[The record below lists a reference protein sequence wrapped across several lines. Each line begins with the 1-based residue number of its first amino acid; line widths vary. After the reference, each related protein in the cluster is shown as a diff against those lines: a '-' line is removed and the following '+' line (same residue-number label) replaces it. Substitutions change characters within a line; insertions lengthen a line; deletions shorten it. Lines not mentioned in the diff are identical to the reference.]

1 MEQYPLLKKRTLA
14 VVLEKQLPPTET
26 LIVSESIDNSTRGSS
41 KSNVSLSTSAR
52 ELSENDDLVSS
63 LVLDPYLNFSTHK
76 MNTRFQPPKVNREEL
91 RQIITNFIVHQDY
104 EKAYDQLISGD
115 WATAYFHVKSK
126 SQQKTFKEHVYR
138 YLRIFDSRAGYEVL
152 PCKRYSMENYIGAKI
167 CATKKWYK
175 NDRIPFLVGCIAELT
190 EEEEAHL
197 LQPGR
202 NDFSV
207 MYSCRKNCAQL
218 WLGPAAFINH
228 DCRANCEL
236 VSTGRDSA
244 CVEVLRDID
253 IGDEITCFYGENFFG
268 DKNSLC
274 ECETC
279 ERRQMGAFSQKT
291 HEEGSLE
298 KGPSFYSLRETDN
311 RLSRLKKCN
320 QNNSMKENLKSIAIE
335 EKKKLVVYCRSLPN
349 DILESLSYR
358 LDEPKGAT
366 DSIQDSVNSL
376 ITESVPLR
384 RKEIPDSLFQPKKDD
399 KTLNSSL
406 KNVIAKPRNSA
417 KSIQKLKRKGNSAT
431 AKGNSNCQRKFSGT
445 STDLSNQI
453 LTRSRFRDSLNF
465 QKRTL
470 RSHIEKTS
478 KFQGNKNVSRE
489 FSSVSINKTPKKD
502 AGRILTKKNTSISD
516 VATLPRLSVF
526 SSHCSNSVSS
536 SSCQRSSFIMSE
548 APVLDVVES
557 DESTTLSDEITA
569 TNLEVQANSHSCAQ
583 GCLKLTVRVRNS
595 SNDCNSI
602 ATNTSLIEQHLCENV
617 NKSCLQSKSMIY
629 EIIPINCNGNHD
641 MNESIRGGKLNT
653 LPPKSKKN
661 TPFSSLA
668 DHTVN
673 IRISSPCYSHS
684 VSEKKPELS
693 LNSPMKPGT
702 KRVRL
707 ILGSDSI
714 DIDIPPSK
722 SRRY

>member
-1 MEQYPLLKKRTLA
+1 
-14 VVLEKQLPPTET
+14 
-26 LIVSESIDNSTRGSS
+26 
-41 KSNVSLSTSAR
+41 
-52 ELSENDDLVSS
+52 
-63 LVLDPYLNFSTHK
+63 
-76 MNTRFQPPKVNREEL
+76 
-91 RQIITNFIVHQDY
+91 
-104 EKAYDQLISGD
+104 
-115 WATAYFHVKSK
+115 
-126 SQQKTFKEHVYR
+126 
-138 YLRIFDSRAGYEVL
+138 
-152 PCKRYSMENYIGAKI
+152 MENYIGAKI

-291 HEEGSLE
+291 HKEGSLE
-298 KGPSFYSLRETDN
+298 KRPNFYSLRETDN

-320 QNNSMKENLKSIAIE
+320 QNNGMKENLKSIAVE
-335 EKKKLVVYCRSLPN
+335 EENKLVVYCRRSIPN
-349 DILESLSYR
+349 DLLENLSFR
-358 LDEPKGAT
+358 LDEPKDAA
-366 DSIQDSVNSL
+366 DSVEESVNSL

-384 RKEIPDSLFQPKKDD
+384 RKQIPDSLSQPKKDD
-399 KTLNSSL
+399 KSLNSSL
-406 KNVIAKPRNSA
+406 GNVIAKPRNSA
-417 KSIQKLKRKGNSAT
+417 KFVNKLKRKGNSAT
-431 AKGNSNCQRKFSGT
+431 AKRNSNCPQRKFSGT
-445 STDLSNQI
+445 STDLSNQM

-489 FSSVSINKTPKKD
+489 FSNVSVNKTPKKG
-502 AGRILTKKNTSISD
+502 AVRSLTKKNTSFLD
-516 VATLPRLSVF
+516 VATLPKLSVF
-526 SSHCSNSVSS
+526 SSHCSNPVSS
-536 SSCQRSSFIMSE
+536 SCCRRSSVNVPDAS
-548 APVLDVVES
+548 VLDVVES

-569 TNLEVQANSHSCAQ
+569 ANLKVRANSHSCTQ

-595 SNDCNSI
+595 SSDCNSI
-602 ATNTSLIEQHLCENV
+602 ASNPSLIEQHHCENV
-617 NKSCLQSKSMIY
+617 NKSCLQSQSMVY
-629 EIIPINCNGNHD
+629 EIIPVNCNGNHD
-641 MNESIRGGKLNT
+641 MNESIREGKLNA